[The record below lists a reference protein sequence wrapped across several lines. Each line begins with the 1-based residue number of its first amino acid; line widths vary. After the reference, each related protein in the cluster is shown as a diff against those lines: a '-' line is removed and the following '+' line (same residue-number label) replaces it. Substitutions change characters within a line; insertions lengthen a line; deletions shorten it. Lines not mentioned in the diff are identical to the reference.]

1 MSKYA
6 VVDLEMCSV
15 PRSMQEVFN
24 CKNELIQIGA
34 VLLDENLEI
43 TDTFQTYIA
52 PEFGHLTPFIE
63 NLTGI
68 TAADLEG
75 APKAAEAFELFGN
88 WLPDDVTFV
97 SWSDNDE
104 RQIRKEMEAKGIC
117 NPRVNKGKECWTDC
131 QIMFADKLET
141 GKHYRLS
148 EALVLANIDFDENIH
163 NALIDAQN
171 TALLFARLTLDP
183 DFELIE
189 GFVAEGEESESL
201 TYNPFADFFKK
212 YGYVS

>member
-15 PRSMQEVFN
+15 PRSMQELFN
-24 CKNELIQIGA
+24 CRNELIQIGA

-43 TDTFQTYIA
+43 TDTFQTYIS
-52 PEFGHLTPFIE
+52 PEFGRLTPFIE

-75 APKAAEAFELFGN
+75 APKAAEALEAFGN
-88 WLPDDVTFV
+88 WLPEDVTFV

-104 RQIRKEMEAKGIC
+104 RQIRKEMEAKDIC
-117 NPRVNKGKECWTDC
+117 NPRVNRGKECWVDC

-141 GKHYRLS
+141 RKHYRLS

-171 TALLFARLTLDP
+171 TALLFSRLTLDP